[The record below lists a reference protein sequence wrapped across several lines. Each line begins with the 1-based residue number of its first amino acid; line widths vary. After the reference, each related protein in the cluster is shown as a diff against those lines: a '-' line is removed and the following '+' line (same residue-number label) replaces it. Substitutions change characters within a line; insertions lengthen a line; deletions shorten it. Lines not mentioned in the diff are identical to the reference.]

1 MLYTFDDNDQI
12 YIYEIDS
19 ANLIKCY
26 KNIN

>member
-19 ANLIKCY
+19 TNLIKYY